1 MRLPH
6 LATIVLTALA
16 TIPAQAGQP
25 SAGKSVAAPVPEKK
39 DWSAE
44 LRIDGWMPQMN
55 VGLTRDSTG
64 LNKNIF
70 LSLGDILSHVDWI
83 VPVGGDIRYKRFG
96 FMPDL
101 YAAKLS
107 GSGRNP
113 GGTALSGSAPLYSS
127 TNLNLTTAILNLVG
141 YYRLVDRETVSID
154 VLGGARYLYIDE
166 SLTLSGGTRGS
177 VSGPL
182 SIDTTAHI
190 WNGVGGLRYMQKL
203 GDRLFL
209 SFYGD
214 IGAGASKLTWQ
225 VWTGLGYRFSKHV
238 SVNAGYRY
246 LTWEGGNNRTD
257 IGLTASGPTL
267 DLHWSF

>member
-1 MRLPH
+1 MKLLH
-6 LATIVLTALA
+6 FATIVLTALA

-55 VGLTRDSTG
+55 VGISREPTG

-101 YAAKLS
+101 YAARLS

-113 GGTALSGSAPLYSS
+113 GGIALSGSAPLYSS

-154 VLGGARYLYIDE
+154 ILGGARYLYIDE

-225 VWTGLGYRFSKHV
+225 VWTGLGYRFSKHL
-238 SVNAGYRY
+238 SLNAGYRY

-267 DLHWSF
+267 DLNWSF